1 MHIERGHDP
10 VAYRIY
16 LGRKKTFLF
25 LGGAGLLALF
35 LVSLSLGPVSLPISH
50 VIRTLM
56 GQEVS
61 KQASLIIW
69 NIRLPQ
75 ALAAVAAG
83 VGLAVSGGVM
93 QSLLRNP
100 LGSPFTLGISQAAAF
115 GAAFSVLILG
125 TGGMQS
131 TLADAVTITD
141 LPLTVI
147 FAFGASMIATFVIL
161 ALSGRRNI
169 SPESIVL
176 SGVAVGSLFT
186 AGTLILQFFA
196 DDTEL
201 AAMVFWTFGDLAR
214 AGWSQVIFLSCAAL
228 FSMAFFLWRSWDYN
242 AIDSGEETAFSLGVR
257 VKYVRLFGMFIAS
270 LITALIVSCVGVIG
284 FVGLVAPHMVRRLL
298 GDDHRFLIP
307 GSAIAGALL
316 LLGADLAAR
325 TIISPRILPVSV
337 LTSFLGA
344 PLFIYLI
351 IRGSR

>member
-10 VAYRIY
+10 AAYRAYI
-16 LGRKKTFLF
+16 LKKKTWLM
-25 LGGAGLLALF
+25 LGGALLLLLF
-35 LVSLSLGPVSLPISH
+35 ILSLCLGPVRLDPIK
-50 VIRTLM
+50 VLLTLA
-56 GQEVS
+56 GNDVERQT
-61 KQASLIIW
+61 SLIVW
-69 NIRLPQ
+69 KIRLPQ
-75 ALAAVAAG
+75 ALAAIAAG

-115 GAAFSVLILG
+115 GAAFSVILLG
-125 TGGMQS
+125 SGGMQS
-131 TLADAVTITD
+131 TLANAVTINNFPVTI
-141 LPLTVI
+141 L
-147 FAFGASMIATFVIL
+147 FAFGSSMIATMVIL
-161 ALSGRRNI
+161 GLSRRRNI

-176 SGVAVGSLFT
+176 SGVAIGSLFT

-214 AGWSQVIFLSCAAL
+214 AGWSQVVFLAAASAV
-228 FSMAFFLWRSWDYN
+228 SMVFFLWRSWDYN
-242 AIDSGEETAFSLGVR
+242 AVDAGEESALSLGVKVR
-257 VKYVRLFGMFIAS
+257 KVRLFGMFTAS

-284 FVGLVAPHMVRRLL
+284 FVGLVAPHMVRRIV

-307 GSAIAGALL
+307 GSAIVGSLL

-325 TIISPRILPVSV
+325 TMIAPRILPVSV

-351 IRGSR
+351 IRGNR

>member
-10 VAYRIY
+10 AAYRVYI
-16 LGRKKTFLF
+16 GRKKTFLF
-25 LGGAGLLALF
+25 LGGAMLF
-35 LVSLSLGPVSLPISH
+35 LLFILSLSLGPVRLSPSH
-50 VIRTLM
+50 VLRTLM
-56 GQEVS
+56 GQNVS
-61 KQASLIIW
+61 RQASLIIW
-69 NIRLPQ
+69 KIRLPQ
-75 ALAAVAAG
+75 ALAAIAAG
-83 VGLAVSGGVM
+83 IGLAVSGGVM

-115 GAAFSVLILG
+115 GAAFSVSFLG

-131 TLADAVTITD
+131 TLANAVTINNFPITI
-141 LPLTVI
+141 L
-147 FAFGASMIATFVIL
+147 FAFGSSMIATMVIL

-176 SGVAVGSLFT
+176 SGVAVGSIFT

-214 AGWSQVIFLSCAAL
+214 AGWSQVIFLTAISIL
-228 FSMAFFLWRSWDYN
+228 SMFFFLWRSWDYN
-242 AIDSGEETAFSLGVR
+242 AIDAGEESALSLGVK
-257 VKYVRLFGMFIAS
+257 VKKVRLFGMFMAS

-284 FVGLVAPHMVRRLL
+284 FVGLVAPHMVRRIL

-307 GSAIAGALL
+307 GAAIVGSLL

-325 TIISPRILPVSV
+325 TIIAPRILPVSV

-351 IRGSR
+351 IRGNR